1 MFDRENTGTV
11 PESKLLKMLHALNLD
26 PNEQEYE
33 TMLNLVNPEARPSF
47 IRLDDIIRIMEKRS
61 KDAESI
67 DDILEALKMF
77 DKDNDGKITV
87 REMRYALA
95 NMGNMMSTEEV
106 DEFMSVAASDDYI
119 VIDEF
124 AKMLSG
130 K

>member
-1 MFDRENTGTV
+1 
-11 PESKLLKMLHALNLD
+11 MLS
-26 PNEQEYE
+26 
-33 TMLNLVNPEARPSF
+33 LVNPEARPSF
-47 IRLDDIIRIMEKRS
+47 IRLEDIIRIMEKRS
-61 KDAESI
+61 KDADSI

-106 DEFMSVAASDDYI
+106 DEFMSVAASDDFI

>member
-1 MFDRENTGTV
+1 M
-11 PESKLLKMLHALNLD
+11 D

-33 TMLNLVNPEARPSF
+33 AMLNLVNPESRPSF
-47 IRLDDIIRIMEKRS
+47 IRLEDLIRIMEKRS
-61 KDAESI
+61 KDADSI

-77 DKDNDGKITV
+77 DKDNDGKITT

-106 DEFMSVAASDDYI
+106 DEFMGVAASDDFI